1 MNLKPKEN
9 QEEVRI
15 GDQTI
20 IPIGETVLVP
30 VRENKRKRRTIEMEM
45 AFFDDLKDYDKWK
58 ESGIPLEE
66 YLPDVFKDNGD
77 KKVNGRYDWEDTPP
91 VEVDENNLKKDDF
104 YRMEWKETQYH
115 IYRLLLDI
123 SSSLS
128 DIKEVL
134 KNEVKK

>member
-15 GDQTI
+15 GGQTI

-77 KKVNGRYDWEDTPP
+77 KKVNGRYDQDDTPSDKI
-91 VEVDENNLKKDDF
+91 DENNLTKMNFKE
-104 YRMEWKETQYH
+104 MEWKETQYH
-115 IYRLLLDI
+115 IYRLLLEI

-134 KNEVKK
+134 KDEIKK